1 MKQLSIG
8 FIGGGRIARILLLS
22 FKNSKNTIKQI
33 CFSEIQDEKSKKLE
47 LEFPEAR
54 SGTMDE
60 IMQQDIIFSTVH
72 IPAILEILAE
82 YKGKL
87 TSKQILVSVSSK
99 LQLKE
104 ISEALGGHPN
114 IARLTPN
121 VPMVIKKG
129 YNPIAVCEG
138 FLSGQAK
145 ELVNF
150 LGSIGKCVIVEESKL
165 EVYSLL
171 AAMVPTYF
179 WFQLYELQKLGK
191 SYGLMEEEI
200 KEGITEMIKGSIK
213 VMFSKKISRE
223 EALDLIPLQPMA
235 EIEDIVMDSYE
246 QVLNILSKKLKV

>member
-22 FKNSKNTIKQI
+22 FKNAKNHIKQI
-33 CFSEIQDEKSKKLE
+33 YFSEIQEEKCKKME
-47 LEFPEAR
+47 KEFPDAK
-54 SGTMDE
+54 STTMDE
-60 IMQQDIIFSTVH
+60 VMKQDIIFSTVYL
-72 IPAILEILAE
+72 PSILQIFAT

-87 TSKQILVSVSSK
+87 TSKQVLVSVSPK
-99 LQLKE
+99 LQLNE

-114 IARLTPN
+114 IARLIPN

-129 YNPIAVCEG
+129 FNPIAVCQD
-138 FLSGQAK
+138 FLSNHVSI
-145 ELVNF
+145 LINF
-150 LGSIGKCVIVEESKL
+150 LGVFGRCVIVEENKL

-179 WFQLYELQKLGK
+179 WFQVFELQKLGK
-191 SYGLMEEEI
+191 SYGLSEEEI
-200 KEGITEMIKGSIK
+200 KEGITEMIKGSTKI
-213 VMFSKKISRE
+213 MFSKKISRE

-246 QVLNILSKKLKV
+246 QVLDILSKKLRV